1 MAIEKVI
8 NVVINTD
15 KAEKPTKDLIN
26 SFDGLSDS
34 VEKSNDSAQKSIE
47 NTGKASK
54 KANKSVGVLSGGFKK
69 LGTVIKAAGIGLVI
83 SLVAGLTAA
92 LSRNQKIIDASNTVF
107 EAISIVLSKISTALV
122 DVYESVAKSSEN
134 FDGLTKVLL
143 GMINIAITPLKL
155 GFLAIKLAI
164 KESQL
169 AWEKSFLGG
178 NDNAKIKQLTSDIE
192 LTKESISN
200 AGAEAIQSG
209 KDVVTN
215 FSDMVSEVSD
225 IASKVGT
232 EIGKISVKSALEQ
245 AKTNV
250 QIKNSALL
258 AAAQQQ
264 FLVEK
269 YDILAEKQRQI
280 RDEERNTIED
290 RIKANDQL
298 GVELNKQ
305 EQAMLKTA
313 DLQIASAKAELDKNK
328 TIENQILLTEALT
341 NKEGV
346 LAQVEGFRSEQLVND
361 LALKKEQIELD
372 NTISDREKQRQLDRL
387 DFEAEI
393 RLTEEGK
400 NEKLQE
406 RLDLENEIILEDLE
420 KKRELFKEGTQARVD
435 AEQDFLDAEEIIA
448 QKQIALANKVAEDKI
463 KADKKEKEA
472 KAAIL
477 DAQLDNVAGG
487 FSLLSSLAEK
497 NKGLQIAS
505 IIADSAVGIAK
516 TVISTQAANSA
527 VRLKYA
533 PLPGGEL
540 LAAAATSANNIAS
553 GISIATI
560 TAAASKG
567 IGSLGGG
574 GGGGSSSS
582 SGGGGNQSAP
592 SFNLIEGT
600 QGNQIA
606 NAITTDQPPV
616 KAYVVG
622 SEMSTQQQLDRN
634 KVEVSSL

>member
-280 RDEERNTIED
+280 RDEERNTID
-290 RIKANDQL
+290 DQL